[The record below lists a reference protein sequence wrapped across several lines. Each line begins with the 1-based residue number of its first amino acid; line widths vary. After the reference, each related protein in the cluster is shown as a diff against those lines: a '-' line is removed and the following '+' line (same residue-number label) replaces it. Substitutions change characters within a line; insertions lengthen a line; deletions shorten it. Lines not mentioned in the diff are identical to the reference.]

1 MKYKNLKSMSHNFS
15 HSFVSLMNYVD
26 DGYVVDDLIVMA
38 REAKGEP
45 ISVQWIPKKS
55 YESSKFSNR
64 VRKSIAINQDW
75 LPKHLAS
82 HGVDESII
90 AEMRTDIFRTPSHQI
105 WVKAYLKDNRGK
117 EYEADVGY

>member
-1 MKYKNLKSMSHNFS
+1 MSHNFS

-26 DGYVVDDLIVMA
+26 DGYVIDDLIVMA
-38 REAKGEP
+38 REAKSEH
-45 ISVQWIPKKS
+45 ISVQWIPRKS
-55 YESSKFSNR
+55 YGSTNFSDR

-82 HGVDESII
+82 HGVDESMI
-90 AEMRTDIFRTPSHQI
+90 AEMRTDIYCTPSHQV

-117 EYEADVGY
+117 EYEAYVSY